1 VLCSTKYCRATTLA
15 IQPEKIDS
23 FVAPPQVSEQ
33 GHNNCDTDP
42 GLTDMQIDPPTLTSM
57 PVGSLRPTGLT
68 NHGNTCHLNSIL
80 QVLYQTPICSKLA
93 SSASDAPKP
102 MVSALNMLFNQMA
115 VHSPGPLDV
124 RGVINAHEEMKK
136 ELGLQQARM
145 HSVTMQPGMPN
156 PSPFCSRFAGRARK
170 LPASPRCNRIGARRR
185 PESQGDCRFVQSL

>member
-1 VLCSTKYCRATTLA
+1 
-15 IQPEKIDS
+15 
-23 FVAPPQVSEQ
+23 
-33 GHNNCDTDP
+33 
-42 GLTDMQIDPPTLTSM
+42 
-57 PVGSLRPTGLT
+57 
-68 NHGNTCHLNSIL
+68 
-80 QVLYQTPICSKLA
+80 
-93 SSASDAPKP
+93 

-170 LPASPRCNRIGARRR
+170 LPGLLDAIESELGEDQKAKEIADLFKVCDSYKTRCNTCNRFGEKREEPQSFLDLEVPNDLQVFSHDSAPCVHGANVV
-185 PESQGDCRFVQSL
+185 PLKASVSLCCRNAPSRS